1 MFGLQKIALMALLLA
16 TLAGSLGFAYTKW
29 KQSVVE
35 EAGTKATAEALMERD
50 SFESEQYS
58 VALEELEALRTR
70 MESIESEFNSFE
82 ELQKLDWDSEL
93 QTAPDDFANRA
104 TVATERVFHARQ
116 QLTRPMNS
124 LTMVPQ
130 LLLSALFICAYAALV
145 YIIVMGNVETSD
157 SMMPVLLIIVG
168 SLTSSMTSVMSF
180 WFGSSSGSKEKSR
193 TEKGA

>member
-1 MFGLQKIALMALLLA
+1 MLN
-16 TLAGSLGFAYTKW
+16 
-29 KQSVVE
+29 E
-35 EAGTKATAEALMERD
+35 
-50 SFESEQYS
+50 
-58 VALEELEALRTR
+58 TR
-70 MESIESEFNSFE
+70 S
-82 ELQKLDWDSEL
+82 
-93 QTAPDDFANRA
+93 
-104 TVATERVFHARQ
+104 
-116 QLTRPMNS
+116 MNS